1 MLTVIA
7 VSLLLEVA
15 LVVTLHSRTPAAVPL
30 LPKDI
35 AIGRFEFNRSNSR
48 DNRVYRGQFD
58 LALHPAE
65 NLNSDAR
72 QQFVECQP
80 RFAAAVE
87 EAIRRVRAVDFIDPR
102 LTRLKDRIER
112 QLNDELGFEGIGEV
126 EISNFTIEAKP
137 LPAPAAA
144 TSAQ

>member
-1 MLTVIA
+1 VLIA
-7 VSLLLEVA
+7 IVGFLILEVA
-15 LVVTLHSRTPAAVPL
+15 LVVTLHSRTPAAAPL

-35 AIGRFEFNRSNSR
+35 AVGRFEFNRSNSR

-58 LALHPAE
+58 LNLHPAE

-72 QQFVECQP
+72 QQFLECQP
-80 RFAAAVE
+80 RFAEAVE

-126 EISNFTIEAKP
+126 EISDFTIEAKP
-137 LPAPAAA
+137 LPAPAAEPA
-144 TSAQ
+144 AQ